1 MRAVRL
7 VEQGR
12 AEFVQ
17 VPKPRVEAGKV
28 LVRSRLLSL
37 CGSDVYRMY
46 HAPLETFPGDVGTTG
61 HEMIGTVEEV
71 GPNVRH
77 VRSGDM
83 VLALAP
89 EHRAM
94 SEFFLA
100 EADYVIPIPS
110 GKPLEHY
117 LMAQQLGTVI
127 YGCKRLPEMSGK
139 DVVVLGQGSAGL
151 FLNFILRRKGAARV
165 IGVDVKP
172 ARIDAAA
179 DFGATHQ
186 INSEKEDLI
195 SRMGEITDGR
205 FADLVVEAVGEP
217 EVISTAAH
225 LVKERGN
232 LLFFGI
238 PRVHRFEFDFW
249 TFFRQHCTTYSTS
262 ASHREPGQ
270 RSFRK
275 ALDLVDSGVVDV
287 STMITHRFPFKRVLE
302 AYELART
309 REDRVIKI
317 VINMD

>member
-17 VPKPRVEAGKV
+17 VPKPRTEAGKV
-28 LVRSRLLSL
+28 LVRSHLLSL

-46 HAPLETFPGDVGTTG
+46 HAPLEMFPGEVGTTG
-61 HEMIGTVEEV
+61 HEMIGIVDEV
-71 GPNVRH
+71 GSNVRH
-77 VRSGDM
+77 VRSGDW

-89 EHRAM
+89 GHRAM
-94 SEFFLA
+94 TEYFLA
-100 EADYVIPIPS
+100 DTDNVIPIPS
-110 GKPLEHY
+110 GKPFEHY

-127 YGCKRLPEMSGK
+127 YGCKRLPEMNGK

-151 FLNFILRRKGAARV
+151 FLDYILRRKGAARI

-179 DFGATHQ
+179 AFGATHQ
-186 INSEKEDLI
+186 INSDKEDLI
-195 SRMGEITDGR
+195 SRVREITGGGL
-205 FADLVVEAVGEP
+205 ADLVVEAVGEP
-217 EVISTAAH
+217 EVVNTAVH
-225 LVKERGN
+225 LVKERGT

-249 TFFRQHCTTYSTS
+249 TFFRRHCTTYSTS
-262 ASHREPGQ
+262 AAHREAGQ
-270 RSFRK
+270 LSFRE
-275 ALDLVDSGVVDV
+275 ALDLVHSGAVDV
-287 STMITHRFPFKRVLE
+287 SSMVTHRFPFGRVME

-317 VINMD
+317 VIDMD